1 MATTAEIEAVK
12 AQARAFARRDLLF
25 YVQNSMNNYRIAPCH
40 EDICERLMRFES
52 DIKAGRSPR
61 LAVFLPPRAGK
72 SFIAAERFPAW
83 FIARNP
89 ALNVIASS
97 YGYDLASDFTTH
109 SRDLTLGEYHRSVFP
124 DAKLSPSVQR
134 SNQWETTAGGGY
146 YGVGVGGALTGK
158 GADILIIDDP
168 MKNWADALSQ
178 TKRNA
183 IWDWYTTTAYTR
195 LMPGGGVLLIMT
207 RWHPDDLGGRILDK
221 GGFDVVKYPAID
233 DSGNSYDP
241 VRWPI
246 KALEEIRDTIGPT
259 AWQCLYM
266 QEPTNAE
273 GQIFKRSMFNFHP
286 EAPAGLSRICISV
299 DAAFKG
305 GDGSDYVSVQAWGE
319 KERSYY
325 LLDNDTRRMGFSD
338 SLRAIIDM
346 ANRHSKHNPTII
358 IEDKANG
365 PAIIETIKKQYS
377 RVVGINPEGGK
388 IARAQAV
395 VPLYEGQRVSFPS
408 GAPWLD
414 CFINELADFPTSKHD
429 DAVDAMTQAL
439 TYLENHGQ
447 QQALQYGRL
456 NF

>member
-1 MATTAEIEAVK
+1 MATVVEIEAVQ
-12 AQARAFARRDLLF
+12 AQALAFARKDLLF
-25 YVQNSMNNYRIAPCH
+25 YVQNSMPNYRIAPCH
-40 EDICERLMRFES
+40 EDICERLMQFER
-52 DIKAGRSPR
+52 DVIAGRSPR
-61 LAVFLPPRAGK
+61 LAFFLPPRAGK
-72 SFIAAERFPAW
+72 SSIAAERFPAW
-83 FIARNP
+83 AIAHNP
-89 ALNVIASS
+89 SVNIITSS
-97 YGYDLASDFTTH
+97 YGYDLAADFTTH
-109 SRDLTLGEYHRSVFP
+109 ARDLTLGEYHREVFP
-124 DAKLSPSVQR
+124 DSKLSPSVQR
-134 SNQWETTAGGGY
+134 ANQWETTAGGGY

-158 GADILIIDDP
+158 GADILIVDDP
-168 MKNWADALSQ
+168 LKNWADALSL

-207 RWHPDDLGGRILDK
+207 RWHPDDLGGRILEK

-233 DSGNSYDP
+233 ADGNSYDP
-241 VRWPI
+241 VRWPM

-273 GQIFKRSMFNFHP
+273 GQIFKRSMFTFHP
-286 EAPAGLSRICISV
+286 ETPAGMSRICISV

-305 GDGSDYVSVQAWGE
+305 GDGSDFVSVQAWGE

-338 SLRAIIDM
+338 SLRAIVDM
-346 ANRHSKHNPTII
+346 ANRYSKHNPTII

-377 RVVGINPEGGK
+377 RVVAINPEGGK
-388 IARAQAV
+388 IARGQAV
-395 VPLYEGQRVSFPS
+395 VPLFEARRVSFPS
-408 GAPWLD
+408 GATWLD
-414 CFINELADFPTSKHD
+414 SFVNELADFPTAKHD

-439 TYLENHGQ
+439 TYLENNGNIPTISFGH
-447 QQALQYGRL
+447 LK
-456 NF
+456 F